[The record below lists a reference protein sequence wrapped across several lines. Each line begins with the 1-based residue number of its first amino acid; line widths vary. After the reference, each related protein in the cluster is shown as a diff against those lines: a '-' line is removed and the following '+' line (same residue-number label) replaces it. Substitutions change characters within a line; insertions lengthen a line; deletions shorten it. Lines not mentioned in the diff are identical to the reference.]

1 MTKAFDYEWKKRTP
15 NVNVVSNETFTM
27 TKERGMNQ
35 SANADDKPF
44 NLFSHTKK
52 IFIQIEKGQSIEMLL
67 KSKKFKS
74 ANRVLKNT

>member
-1 MTKAFDYEWKKRTP
+1 MKKKRTP

-35 SANADDKPF
+35 SANADDNVDDKPF

-74 ANRVLKNT
+74 ANRFLK